1 MTMTP
6 IIEKGDKDENL
17 DTQGNNKLLEEIKEL
32 TMMLEKVTS
41 SLSEQSAIV
50 NQQHSIIS

>member
-1 MTMTP
+1 MSMTP

>member
-1 MTMTP
+1 MSMTP

-32 TMMLEKVTS
+32 TMMLEKGN
-41 SLSEQSAIV
+41 EQLIRTIR
-50 NQQHSIIS
+50 HR